1 MKFTILGI
9 VTDPT
14 TSLPARGVWIEI
26 SRVGQLY
33 HLAGSLPARGVWIEM
48 LHLYNRRNYKMVT
61 PRKGSV
67 D

>member
-1 MKFTILGI
+1 M
-9 VTDPT
+9 DDET

-26 SRVGQLY
+26 MKTTVATNTRFHV
-33 HLAGSLPARGVWIEM
+33 A
-48 LHLYNRRNYKMVT
+48 